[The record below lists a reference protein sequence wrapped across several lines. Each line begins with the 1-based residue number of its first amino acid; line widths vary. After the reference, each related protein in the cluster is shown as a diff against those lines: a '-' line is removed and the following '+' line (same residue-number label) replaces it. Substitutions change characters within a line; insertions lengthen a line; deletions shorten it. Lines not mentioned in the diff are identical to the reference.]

1 MLYAFLGAAVVLVG
15 LIVFQLI
22 RKKKEEG
29 SNVPDINVTPD
40 TSGRPPIKKALLV
53 GINKYKP
60 ELNSDLKGCVNDIEN
75 IREMLIRTYGFN
87 PDNIRVL
94 TDERATKAAI
104 LDRLTWLVDKLAMD
118 DEIVFDY
125 SGHGSRIRDREGDEL
140 DDQMD
145 EILCPHD
152 LNWDDPL
159 TDDILAKIFSVVPE
173 GVYLTVIID
182 ACHSGTM
189 TKELMVGG
197 CSEKQYIK
205 ARFIMPP
212 FDIRSRTLDRED
224 PFEKRSLRG
233 VMKDGGQNHVLL
245 SGCKDDQTSADAY
258 IDNKYQGAMTWAFT
272 SSVKENP
279 KANWKGIHAALTAKM
294 TGFTQN
300 PQLSGDEDLLV
311 RPLFGGV

>member
-29 SNVPDINVTPD
+29 SSVPDINVTPD

-60 ELNSDLKGCVNDIEN
+60 ELNADLRGCVNDIEN
-75 IREMLIRTYGFN
+75 IRDVLIRYYGFN

-94 TDERATKAAI
+94 IDDRATKAAI
-104 LDRLTWLVDKLAMD
+104 VERMIWLIDKCATG
-118 DEIVFDY
+118 DELVFDY
-125 SGHGSRIRDREGDEL
+125 SGHGSQIRDREGDEL
-140 DDQMD
+140 NDQMD

-159 TDDILAKIFSVVPE
+159 TDDDLAQIFSKVPE

-182 ACHSGTM
+182 ACHSGTI
-189 TKELMVGG
+189 TKELFG
-197 CSEKQYIK
+197 CAEKQYIK

-212 FDIRSRTLDRED
+212 FDIKSRTLNRAE
-224 PFEKRSLRG
+224 PFEKRRLE
-233 VMKDGGQNHVLL
+233 VIMKDAGQNHVLL
-245 SGCKDDQTSADAY
+245 SGCRDDQTSADAF
-258 IDNKYQGAMTWAFT
+258 IDSKYQGAMTWAFT
-272 SSVKENP
+272 SALKENP
-279 KANWKGIHAALTAKM
+279 KANWKAVHTALKAKM
-294 TGFTQN
+294 TGFTQE

-311 RPLFGGV
+311 RPMFGG

>member
-22 RKKKEEG
+22 RKKKEGG

-40 TSGRPPIKKALLV
+40 TSGRAPIKKALLV
-53 GINKYKP
+53 GINNYKP
-60 ELNSDLKGCVNDIEN
+60 ELNANLRGCVNDIEN
-75 IREMLIRTYGFN
+75 VRDILIRVYGFN

-94 TDERATKAAI
+94 TDDRATKAAI
-104 LDRLTWLVDKLAMD
+104 LERLTWLVDKLAMG

-125 SGHGSRIRDREGDEL
+125 SGHGSQVRDREGDEL
-140 DDQMD
+140 NDQMD
-145 EILCPHD
+145 EILCPYD

-159 TDDILAKIFSVVPE
+159 TDDMLAKIFSVVPE

-182 ACHSGTM
+182 ACHSGTI
-189 TKELMVGG
+189 TKELFGA
-197 CSEKQYIK
+197 CDQKQYIK

-212 FDIRSRTLDRED
+212 FDIRSRTLSRDKV
-224 PFEKRSLRG
+224 FEKRSLKT
-233 VMKDGGQNHVLL
+233 VMKDAGQNHVLL
-245 SGCKDDQTSADAY
+245 AGCKDDQTSADAY
-258 IDNKYQGAMTWAFT
+258 IDGKYQGAMTWAFT

-279 KANWKGIHAALTAKM
+279 KENWKNIYASLLAKM
-294 TGFTQN
+294 KGFTQI
-300 PQLSGDEDLLV
+300 PQLSGDDDLVV